1 MNYGKAI
8 RTARSIADRSQED
21 VAKAASI
28 NRSYLSS
35 IESGRRLPSITTLE
49 NITKALNIPM
59 HLLRLLGLEKGDV
72 APSQEEQIKSLGVE
86 LTKLLLQERTDD
98 DSGRNSAPSNDAK
111 SASHQKLAGS
121 RT

>member
-8 RTARSIADRSQED
+8 RTARSIADRSQAD

-59 HLLRLLGLEKGDV
+59 HLLRLLGLERGDV

-86 LTKLLLQERTDD
+86 LTKLLLQERTDED
-98 DSGRNSAPSNDAK
+98 REGNSASSDDAK
-111 SASHQKLAGS
+111 SASHKKLAGS
-121 RT
+121 RA